1 MAAYGFQP
9 LRHLS
14 GGEIRTSEYTI
25 AIDYSTE
32 IFSGDPVK
40 IVAAGTL
47 EVAAAGNVIL
57 GVFQGVSYVK
67 SDGEVVFSKYWPGA
81 VSGATDVVALV
92 IDDPMVTYKV
102 HDDAVSD
109 FLTAADLGTSGDHV
123 AGSGSTATGLS
134 GYMLDTSGCS
144 SAQAG
149 WKVVRKL
156 ALPDNDYGSAAGSQV
171 QMEVTLNESFFGQF
185 TAGI

>member
-40 IVAAGTL
+40 FVAAGTI
-47 EVAAAGNVIL
+47 EVAAASNVIL
-57 GVFQGVSYVK
+57 GVFQGVSYKK

-109 FLTAADLGTSGDHV
+109 FLTAADLGTSGNHV

-134 GYMLDTSGCS
+134 GYMLDTSDCS
-144 SAQAG
+144 AAQAG

-171 QMEVTLNESFFGQF
+171 QMEVALNESFFGQF

>member
-134 GYMLDTSGCS
+134 GYMLDTSDCS

>member
-144 SAQAG
+144 AAQAG